1 MYIREHISP
10 LDISKWFNRSFAW
23 FLKVA
28 ADLCNLFITEV
39 LKLLFLW
46 GCVFTRA
53 FDELNIFKRCLFIE
67 QLVFIVFPD
76 FNRLKMSW

>member
-1 MYIREHISP
+1 M
-10 LDISKWFNRSFAW
+10 
-23 FLKVA
+23 
-28 ADLCNLFITEV
+28 FITEV

-67 QLVFIVFPD
+67 QLVFFVFPD
-76 FNRLKMSW
+76 FNRLKMSWWKRNLINEFKKVSWKWRIKRLGKIMG

>member
-1 MYIREHISP
+1 M
-10 LDISKWFNRSFAW
+10 
-23 FLKVA
+23 
-28 ADLCNLFITEV
+28 FITEV

-76 FNRLKMSW
+76 FNRLKMSWWKRNLINEFKKVSWKWRIKRLGKIMG